1 MVANLQKLEETYG
14 GGNML
19 EAILPHLYII
29 SVGIATYLILSGI
42 AKIVKNVTLARK
54 IEQNII
60 NQIEDMV
67 KAKMEKQA
75 KAHE

>member
-1 MVANLQKLEETYG
+1 
-14 GGNML
+14 ML

>member
-1 MVANLQKLEETYG
+1 
-14 GGNML
+14 ML

-29 SVGIATYLILSGI
+29 SAGIATYLILSGI
-42 AKIVKNVTLARK
+42 AKIVKSITLARK

-60 NQIEDMV
+60 NQIEDMM

-75 KAHE
+75 KTHE